1 MTSTVAVTQ
10 PSDIA
15 HLIAAVARNTESG
28 GLRKFLEL
36 HRWKALAEYLRPV
49 KYGSGDTVINQGE
62 MDRRLYFV
70 ESGELSVD
78 MHTGKGIV
86 HLATVGAGSVVGEG
100 SFFSRLPRIAVVTAS
115 TDCKVWVLTPEE
127 FDRLSLVNSGVALA
141 VSMALGTLLAVRML
155 DMSKRVTVL

>member
-62 MDRRLYFV
+62 MDRKL
-70 ESGELSVD
+70 
-78 MHTGKGIV
+78 
-86 HLATVGAGSVVGEG
+86 
-100 SFFSRLPRIAVVTAS
+100 
-115 TDCKVWVLTPEE
+115 
-127 FDRLSLVNSGVALA
+127 
-141 VSMALGTLLAVRML
+141 
-155 DMSKRVTVL
+155 